1 MKKPRLLVLSGYID
15 PQKDS
20 KISLC
25 KIVIVYECVF
35 FWVHDLREKLQHSI
49 SPALPS
55 FISPSATYV
64 FFCFFS
70 WAVHP
75 LVHQD
80 LGKHVWTTEMMIN
93 FRKYIIIY
101 YINIRS
107 YEYIYGHL
115 SVVSTYNPIYRMY
128 NPIYN
133 KL

>member
-25 KIVIVYECVF
+25 KIVIVYECVV

-64 FFCFFS
+64 FFCFLFMGGS
-70 WAVHP
+70 SACSP
-75 LVHQD
+75 
-80 LGKHVWTTEMMIN
+80 G
-93 FRKYIIIY
+93 FRQTC
-101 YINIRS
+101 
-107 YEYIYGHL
+107 L
-115 SVVSTYNPIYRMY
+115 DYR
-128 NPIYN
+128 NDDQ
-133 KL
+133 L

>member
-64 FFCFFS
+64 FFCFLFMGGS
-70 WAVHP
+70 SACSP
-75 LVHQD
+75 
-80 LGKHVWTTEMMIN
+80 G
-93 FRKYIIIY
+93 FRQTC
-101 YINIRS
+101 
-107 YEYIYGHL
+107 L
-115 SVVSTYNPIYRMY
+115 DYR
-128 NPIYN
+128 NDDQ
-133 KL
+133 L